1 MPPDEAAPNGT
12 ASLASDEVGPI
23 AVTSGGDG
31 VARRRHSRAT
41 AAAAVVVTIVAG
53 SVLFLSGWALGRVQ
67 ANQPGTPAAD
77 ARDFTAFWDAY
88 DAIIGRYAGG
98 PVDHKA
104 IIEGAIKGMFD
115 AVGDPYSLYLSP
127 DQFRQSLQGLSGQ
140 FEGIGAEIGTED
152 AAGRASSCTTLST
165 TCRLV
170 VTSPIDGSPAA
181 AAGIRTGD
189 VIIAVNGTSVD
200 GLTVAAATGR
210 IRGPRGTK
218 VTLTIARG
226 TASPFTVT
234 ITRDIVVEPEIS
246 SKTIGAGTVGYIKL
260 AQFSDNSS
268 VQFRTALAADVSA
281 GLKRI
286 VVDLRGDPGGFVTA
300 ARTIAS
306 QFIPNGPIFIEVDA
320 QGNRTTTNAEP
331 GGVATDPSI
340 RVVVLIDHNS
350 ASASEIVAGALQARG
365 RAKLVGETSFGKG
378 TVQQWTELSDNF
390 GGYRLT
396 VARWLTPD
404 GRSINHVGLTP
415 DVPVTIS
422 QNVPVGTDPILDR
435 ALQVLGAPGSSGLLD
450 EAA

>member
-1 MPPDEAAPNGT
+1 MPPDESAQDEPPASPAREGGSARDLALGERAARSRPST
-12 ASLASDEVGPI
+12 PI
-23 AVTSGGDG
+23 
-31 VARRRHSRAT
+31 
-41 AAAAVVVTIVAG
+41 AAAALVVMILAG
-53 SVLFLSGWALGRVQ
+53 SVLFLSGWALGRTQ

-77 ARDFTAFWDAY
+77 AQDFAAFWDAY
-88 DAIIGRYAGG
+88 DAITGRYAGG
-98 PVDHKA
+98 PVDHKT
-104 IIEGAIKGMFD
+104 IVEGAIKGMFD
-115 AVGDPYSLYLSP
+115 AVGDPYSLYMSP

-181 AAGIRTGD
+181 SAGIRAGD
-189 VIIAVNGTSVD
+189 VISAVDGTSVD
-200 GLTVAAATGR
+200 GLTVDAATAR

-218 VTLTIARG
+218 VTLTIVRG
-226 TASPFTVT
+226 SAAPFPVV
-234 ITRDIVVEPEIS
+234 ITRDIIVQPEITAR
-246 SKTIGAGTVGYIKL
+246 TIAGGKVGYIKL

-268 VQFRTALAADVSA
+268 VQFKAALAADVSA

-286 VVDLRGDPGGFVTA
+286 VIDLRGDLGGFVTA

-306 QFIPNGPIFIEVDA
+306 QFIASGPIFIAVDA

-331 GGVATDPSI
+331 GGVAVDPSI
-340 RVVVLIDHNS
+340 QVVVLIDHNS

-415 DVPVTIS
+415 DVPVTLP
-422 QNVPVGTDPILDR
+422 QNVPVGTDPVLDR
-435 ALQVLGAPGSSGLLD
+435 ALQILGAPASSGRLVQ
-450 EAA
+450 AA